1 MYEINRGDCRTLT
14 RNVPSSRNGC
24 LGNLVWYSVDM
35 ADGPWRER
43 ERERD
48 GGEGGGGGGGGGLKE
63 AMWAEQYYIAVCTVH
78 FAGLYTPCGTTN

>member
-1 MYEINRGDCRTLT
+1 M
-14 RNVPSSRNGC
+14 
-24 LGNLVWYSVDM
+24 
-35 ADGPWRER
+35 GPGER

-48 GGEGGGGGGGGGLKE
+48 GGGGRLKE